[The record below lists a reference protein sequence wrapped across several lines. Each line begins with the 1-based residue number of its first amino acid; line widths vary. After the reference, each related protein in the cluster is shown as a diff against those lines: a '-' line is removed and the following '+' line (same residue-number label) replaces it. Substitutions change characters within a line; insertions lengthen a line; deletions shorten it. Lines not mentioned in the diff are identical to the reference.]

1 MENLMYY
8 GCQGIITAAETAVK
22 RGWGIAHN
30 LADYSAVS
38 ADIEQKMADLC
49 HNATKIWLISLY

>member
-1 MENLMYY
+1 MASLMYY
-8 GCQGIITAAETAVK
+8 GCQGIITAAEKAVK
-22 RGWGIAHN
+22 QECEIAHN

-49 HNATKIWLISLY
+49 HNATKIRLISLY